1 MQKKLDSYRQY
12 KTEIGSLKHIA
23 FIIIVLFVYVSTTLA
38 STPDSISSV
47 YKAGKFETRFQDKT
61 KVCNEIALEVADYLV
76 TDFHNS
82 PGHLFT
88 WALKGLGLQ
97 NKNNELIIVIK
108 SSQHDPKTGIT
119 HGVFDIVIPGIT
131 TFSNIKVDA
140 IVSKTKYT
148 SGVVKVT
155 ANIIYSSLLLKNAIG
170 TLLLIPQKNDDL
182 VLITNVNIN
191 FGWFFNF
198 FITQKRYKSIVE
210 WRIKKF
216 NENIINECN
225 RRQGIEARN

>member
-1 MQKKLDSYRQY
+1 MQKKLEINRLS
-12 KTEIGSLKHIA
+12 KTKIGSFRHST
-23 FIIIVLFVYVSTTLA
+23 FIIILLFVSISTVGA
-38 STPDSISSV
+38 SDTDSITSV
-47 YKAGKFETRFQDKT
+47 YKEGKFETRFQSQT
-61 KVCNEIALEVADYLV
+61 KASDEIAQAVADYLV
-76 TDFHNS
+76 ADFHNS

-97 NKNNELIIVIK
+97 NKNNELIIVFK
-108 SSQHDPKTGIT
+108 SSEHDTKNGIT
-119 HGVFDIVIPGIT
+119 HGVFDIVVPGIT

-148 SGVVKVT
+148 SGVIKVT

-170 TLLLIPQKNDDL
+170 TLLLVPQKNNELSL
-182 VLITNVNIN
+182 VTNVSIN
-191 FGWFFNF
+191 FGWFFNL

-216 NENIINECN
+216 NENIIDECE
-225 RRQGIEARN
+225 RRQRIEAAN